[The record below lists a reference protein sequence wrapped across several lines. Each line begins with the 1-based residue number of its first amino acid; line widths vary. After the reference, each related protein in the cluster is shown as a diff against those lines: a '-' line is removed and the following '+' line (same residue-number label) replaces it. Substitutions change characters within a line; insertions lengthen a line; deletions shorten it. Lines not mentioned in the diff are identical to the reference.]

1 MSSVQGFGNFEHKN
15 YNVQRNNVFSTFSTN
30 FEYVSLPNAQLA
42 E

>member
-1 MSSVQGFGNFEHKN
+1 MLSVQGFGDFEHAN
-15 YNVQRNNVFSTFSTN
+15 CNVQRNNVFSAFSTN